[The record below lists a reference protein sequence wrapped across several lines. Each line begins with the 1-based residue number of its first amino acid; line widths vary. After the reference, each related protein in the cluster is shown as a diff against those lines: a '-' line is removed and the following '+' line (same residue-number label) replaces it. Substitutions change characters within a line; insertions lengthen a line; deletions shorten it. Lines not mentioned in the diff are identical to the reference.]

1 MDTRWAR
8 LARGWVTAVVSVVVA
23 AVSHVAGGGALPG
36 SLGAVL
42 ALTFAGLAS
51 VALAGKTLSRLRLS
65 ASVMV
70 SQFAF
75 HALFGLGA
83 GSAPMSMNDP
93 GSGHQHGTMM
103 VGMTAPAGSPQAM
116 NVDTSMWLAHAV
128 AAVITIVL
136 LRRGERAFWAL
147 LALARTALVA
157 VLPPFIHT
165 FCPNSAAPVR
175 LRFALG
181 DRPVL
186 RDLVVLRA
194 GRSLRGPP
202 ALA

>member
-8 LARGWVTAVVSVVVA
+8 LARGWFTAAVSVVVA
-23 AVSHVAGGGALPG
+23 AVSHLAGGGTLPG
-36 SLGAVL
+36 LLGAVL

-65 ASVMV
+65 LSVLV

-75 HALFGLGA
+75 HLLFGLG
-83 GSAPMSMNDP
+83 
-93 GSGHQHGTMM
+93 SGPAAAALPPHGAHQHGAMLVEIAATS
-103 VGMTAPAGSPQAM
+103 GSSTAMPAGS
-116 NVDTSMWLAHAV
+116 SMWLAHAV
-128 AAVITIVL
+128 AALVTIVL

-147 LALARTALVA
+147 LALARTILVA
-157 VLPPFIHT
+157 VLLPLRAT
-165 FCPNSAAPVR
+165 ACPASLEPVR
-175 LRFALG
+175 LRLALG
-181 DRPVL
+181 ESPVH
-186 RDLVVLRA
+186 RASVVLRA

>member
-23 AVSHVAGGGALPG
+23 AVSHVGGGGTLPG

-65 ASVMV
+65 VSVMV

-75 HALFGLGA
+75 HSLFGLGA
-83 GSAPMSMNDP
+83 GSAPRSMTGP
-93 GSGHQHGTMM
+93 GSGHQHGAMM
-103 VGMTAPAGSPQAM
+103 VEMTAPGGSAQAM
-116 NVDTSMWLAHAV
+116 NIDTSMWLAHAV

-147 LALARTALVA
+147 LGLARTALGA
-157 VLPPFIHT
+157 VFPPFVHT
-165 FCPNSAAPVR
+165 ACPTSAAPVR
-175 LRFALG
+175 LRVALG
-181 DRPVL
+181 DRPPL

-202 ALA
+202 ALV

>member
-8 LARGWVTAVVSVVVA
+8 LARGWSTAAVSVLVA
-23 AVSHVAGGGALPG
+23 AVSHLAGGGSPPG
-36 SLGAVL
+36 LLGAVL
-42 ALTFAGLAS
+42 ALTFAALAS
-51 VALAGKTLSRLRLS
+51 IALAGRTLSRLRLS
-65 ASVMV
+65 LSVLV

-75 HALFGLGA
+75 HLLFGLGA
-83 GSAPMSMNDP
+83 GPTPAGTP
-93 GSGHQHGTMM
+93 GRGAAHQHGAML
-103 VGMTAPAGSPQAM
+103 VEVAASSGPPAAM
-116 NVDTSMWLAHAV
+116 PNGVSMWFAHAA
-128 AAVITIVL
+128 AAVVTIIL

-157 VLPPFIHT
+157 VLLPLLDAA
-165 FCPNSAAPVR
+165 CPASREPVR

-181 DRPVL
+181 DRPAP
-186 RDLVVLRA
+186 REPVVLLA